1 MNRGNLRLRGWVIVR
16 VWHEGGQGH
25 GGCGEAQ
32 ELRGDRRDRVV
43 AGPEEQQ
50 QLRPRPL
57 GQGASPPHPAGPG
70 LQPQHNCASDPK
82 PQLRFFR
89 GQPHTAAALRVQ
101 GGNGGLPVPPHHFVL
116 GDASPFV
123 FELGHHADWSRI
135 VWCAHFGDDTVNF
148 TGTGQ
153 GGAIAAVF
161 DIALTMAATSFF
173 QQAPEAEGGKPD
185 AYCVTVSLQTT

>member
-1 MNRGNLRLRGWVIVR
+1 MAAAAKPKSSAEIDGTAWWQALKSSNSFVPDPL
-16 VWHEGGQGH
+16 
-25 GGCGEAQ
+25 
-32 ELRGDRRDRVV
+32 DRV
-43 AGPEEQQ
+43 
-50 QLRPRPL
+50 R
-57 GQGASPPHPAGPG
+57 PHPTPRV

-185 AYCVTVSLQTT
+185 AYCVTVSLPACRRRSSLGGVLTPTPPLCCRRA

>member
-1 MNRGNLRLRGWVIVR
+1 MAAAAKPKSSAEIDGTAWWQALKSSNSFVPDPL
-16 VWHEGGQGH
+16 
-25 GGCGEAQ
+25 
-32 ELRGDRRDRVV
+32 DRV
-43 AGPEEQQ
+43 
-50 QLRPRPL
+50 R
-57 GQGASPPHPAGPG
+57 PHPTPPVV
-70 LQPQHNCASDPK
+70 LQPQHNS
-82 PQLRFFR
+82 
-89 GQPHTAAALRVQ
+89 LRVQ

>member
-1 MNRGNLRLRGWVIVR
+1 M
-16 VWHEGGQGH
+16 
-25 GGCGEAQ
+25 
-32 ELRGDRRDRVV
+32 
-43 AGPEEQQ
+43 
-50 QLRPRPL
+50 
-57 GQGASPPHPAGPG
+57 
-70 LQPQHNCASDPK
+70 
-82 PQLRFFR
+82 
-89 GQPHTAAALRVQ
+89 
-101 GGNGGLPVPPHHFVL
+101 
-116 GDASPFV
+116 

-185 AYCVTVSLQTT
+185 AYCVTVSLPACRRRSSLGGVLTPTPAVLQASLSTQFKKPVTPIPGVFRVEIWSEGIDGRRITGEHNPAQ

>member
-1 MNRGNLRLRGWVIVR
+1 M
-16 VWHEGGQGH
+16 
-25 GGCGEAQ
+25 
-32 ELRGDRRDRVV
+32 
-43 AGPEEQQ
+43 
-50 QLRPRPL
+50 
-57 GQGASPPHPAGPG
+57 
-70 LQPQHNCASDPK
+70 
-82 PQLRFFR
+82 
-89 GQPHTAAALRVQ
+89 
-101 GGNGGLPVPPHHFVL
+101 
-116 GDASPFV
+116 

-185 AYCVTVSLQTT
+185 AYCVTVSQSAADVARWLRCHTPTPRCAAGEPEHAV